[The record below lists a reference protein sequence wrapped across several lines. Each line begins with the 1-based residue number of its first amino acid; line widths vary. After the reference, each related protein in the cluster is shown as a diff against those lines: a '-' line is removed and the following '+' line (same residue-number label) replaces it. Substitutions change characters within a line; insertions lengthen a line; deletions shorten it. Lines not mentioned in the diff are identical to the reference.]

1 MKKTIF
7 TLCMMISLLTLT
19 ACGSTNN
26 HSNTEMITVKDVRG
40 EVEIPKEAKRIV
52 DLSGNSDILSILG
65 YQVIGTANSDAYD
78 YTKFP
83 SYLKD
88 TLKGAKILGYS
99 MQDTMDIEAVMNL
112 EPDVIV
118 ISTVQEKMYEQ
129 LTKIAPTI
137 MIQNEALDWKEN
149 IHHMA
154 EIFQR
159 TKQAE
164 TWLSA
169 YETKVEK
176 LSQSIKNKYGKDT
189 SYLSFLAS
197 GGQFFVFSD
206 AGFGDVLYNDLGLAK
221 PEGMPK
227 QSDISLPVVTYEG
240 LAEIDADYIF
250 LITTDE
256 MQKELE
262 NNRVWNN
269 LPAVKNKHVI
279 TLPSSPYFNQGYS
292 PIGREKL
299 LDEIEGMLNE
309 AK

>member
-221 PEGMPK
+221 PKGMPK

>member
-1 MKKTIF
+1 M
-7 TLCMMISLLTLT
+7 
-19 ACGSTNN
+19 
-26 HSNTEMITVKDVRG
+26 
-40 EVEIPKEAKRIV
+40 
-52 DLSGNSDILSILG
+52 
-65 YQVIGTANSDAYD
+65 
-78 YTKFP
+78 
-83 SYLKD
+83 
-88 TLKGAKILGYS
+88 
-99 MQDTMDIEAVMNL
+99 
-112 EPDVIV
+112 
-118 ISTVQEKMYEQ
+118 
-129 LTKIAPTI
+129 
-137 MIQNEALDWKEN
+137 
-149 IHHMA
+149 
-154 EIFQR
+154 
-159 TKQAE
+159 
-164 TWLSA
+164 
-169 YETKVEK
+169 
-176 LSQSIKNKYGKDT
+176 
-189 SYLSFLAS
+189 
-197 GGQFFVFSD
+197 FSD

-221 PEGMPK
+221 PKGMPK